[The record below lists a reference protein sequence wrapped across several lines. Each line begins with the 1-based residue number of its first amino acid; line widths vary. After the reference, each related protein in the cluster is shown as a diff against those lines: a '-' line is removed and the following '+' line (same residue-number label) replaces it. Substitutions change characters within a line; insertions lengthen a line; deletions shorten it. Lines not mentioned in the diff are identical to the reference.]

1 MTRDESDR
9 LRDIKDAIVTIRE
22 HLARAEEDPHAKD
35 AALLHDALL
44 FQFVGRPCRPSARG
58 RNRALNQPR
67 GQGSGALND
76 RMSTRSPMTAKSGL
90 SAVRS
95 GTP

>member
-44 FQFVGRPCRPSARG
+44 FQFVVIGEAVKHLG
-58 RNRALNQPR
+58 K
-67 GQGSGALND
+67 D
-76 RMSTRSPMTAKSGL
+76 TRS
-90 SAVRS
+90 AVVHQFRS
-95 GTP
+95 H